1 MTATQGRLFSFYV
14 VLGKIIL
21 RNGILCV
28 ILHFEKW
35 SYAGSITC
43 HEEAVDIDRNI
54 RRIRQGLYP
63 PPHL

>member
-14 VLGKIIL
+14 VWGKIIL
-21 RNGILCV
+21 RNGIIV
-28 ILHFEKW
+28 VFLHFEKW
-35 SYAGSITC
+35 SYASRITC

-54 RRIRQGLYP
+54 RRIRQGLYS